1 MIETVTSVNVFQD
14 NERLKQAFEEGV
26 SSASFS
32 MTSLVRGIDALNFG
46 PVTKHRSFLEQ
57 TLGTRIARYVYR
69 GLLRTSFLIET
80 VLTRGGATKISVRWT
95 PLLVQDIRYATF
107 EECYRTFE
115 KLLTQLSIAL
125 ADERHQLLLSG
136 FAAQK
141 LVSYELPVDYREKR
155 IDRSIHEVDNLEWDW
170 SPLPSQIIRLRRLLR
185 TVAINPYA
193 DVFITAYSKI
203 GVKTYLTDRAQTGD
217 YQTNREKRWE
227 SHPKGFQFA
236 LRRDC
241 WGVEVALMNQIC
253 HFAGFPTDLFQQLE
267 LEGALIP
274 IATPYRCPIT
284 LEPMSFEDFQ
294 TEIMAPEHGKARF
307 QVGHLNPLRA
317 SGQTTSGHT
326 ATNIGWIT
334 ADGNRIQGHL
344 TLNETR
350 ALLQRIA
357 ANYQDSGLAQG

>member
-14 NERLKQAFEEGV
+14 TESLKQAFEEGV

-32 MTSLVRGIDALNFG
+32 MTSLVRGIDALSFG
-46 PVTKHRSFLEQ
+46 PIAKHRSFLEQ
-57 TLGTRIARYVYR
+57 TLGTKIARYVYQ

-95 PLLVQDIRYATF
+95 PLLAQDIRYATF

-115 KLLTQLSIAL
+115 KLLTQLSAAL
-125 ADERHQLLLSG
+125 DDERHRALLGG
-136 FAAQK
+136 FAAHK
-141 LVSYELPVDYREKR
+141 LVAYELPVDYREKQ
-155 IDRSIHEVDNLEWDW
+155 IDRSIHEVDNIEWDW
-170 SPLPSQIIRLRRLLR
+170 SPLPYQVIRLRRLLR
-185 TVAINPYA
+185 TGGINPYA

-203 GVKTYLTDRAQTGD
+203 GVKTYLTDRAQTGE

-227 SHPKGFQFA
+227 SHPGGFQFA

-241 WGVEVALMNQIC
+241 WGVEVALINQIC
-253 HFAGFPTDLFQQLE
+253 HFAGFPIDLFQQLE
-267 LEGALIP
+267 QEGALIP

-284 LEPMSFEDFQ
+284 LDAMTFEDFQ
-294 TEIMAPEHGKARF
+294 KELMAPEHGKARF

-317 SGQTTSGHT
+317 SGQTTNGHT

-357 ANYQDSGLAQG
+357 ANYQDTGLAQG